1 MHRVLVMLLLAARCT
16 TSLRS
21 AALRGLR
28 ANTGP
33 LRGAACQTRLYATTA
48 NATDASAVDPDIY
61 AIPERAVDEAEA
73 GFHQG
78 VRNLREVGRE
88 VRRDLPPRERRGPQA
103 ENSPDAA
110 SNEQQLRDFF
120 AALDA
125 VLSEEEGAEVGK
137 GEVLGWRLHRAGG
150 EVLDAGL
157 ARWRSPLTTRTR
169 L

>member
-1 MHRVLVMLLLAARCT
+1 MTAGLVAGGLVLQG
-16 TSLRS
+16 
-21 AALRGLR
+21 LRGVAEFSR
-28 ANTGP
+28 
-33 LRGAACQTRLYATTA
+33 
-48 NATDASAVDPDIY
+48 DA
-61 AIPERAVDEAEA
+61 ELKRCVDEAEA